1 MQTMIREPRFACV
14 LSNLAP
20 VLQIKYAVSLLMLVS
35 SIEES
40 MHFKKTEAGT
50 DMLTY
55 QHALSIQRTYV
66 SY

>member
-1 MQTMIREPRFACV
+1 MF
-14 LSNLAP
+14 NLAP
-20 VLQIKYAVSLLMLVS
+20 FLQIKYAVSLLMLVS